1 MGSLVRLKPKRS
13 FLEMQ
18 LLAYP
23 LLSTCSRRA
32 ITRKKGAFGRTYQ
45 YSPRGTLLERL
56 SREIGM
62 SKEKIYSQL
71 MQEREYLLKQQ

>member
-1 MGSLVRLKPKRS
+1 MGSFVRLKPKRS

-23 LLSTCSRRA
+23 LLSTCSKRA

-45 YSPRGTLLERL
+45 YVPRGRLLMRL
-56 SREIGM
+56 SRELGM
-62 SKEKIYSQL
+62 SKDKIYSQL